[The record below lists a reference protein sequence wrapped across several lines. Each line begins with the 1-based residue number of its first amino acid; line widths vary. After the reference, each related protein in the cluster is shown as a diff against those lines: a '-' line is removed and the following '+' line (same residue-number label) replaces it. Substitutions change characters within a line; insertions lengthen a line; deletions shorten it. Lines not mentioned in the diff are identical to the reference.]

1 MHKFLHTISL
11 FLACTGLVLGGCG
24 KSSETAQRQ
33 TEARSDSLKILT
45 IGTADSGGTMYP
57 VGKAISLVIGDADSS
72 IKINISASTGSSG
85 NVHSL
90 QDGSIDL
97 GLVSGDIAF
106 SAVNG
111 TGEFK
116 DHEFKHLKVIA
127 ALYPSLSN
135 WMARDDSGIFYVHD
149 LKEIVSVSVPRI
161 PPQSSRQRFPWALSE
176 SPTETPPSS
185 TVVSDQALTRLKTGR
200 LTRSMDLPGCRSPGL
215 RSWQHGSMPSFKI
228 HGLRAPLHH
237 PLEPVLLYGSDP
249 VWNL

>member
-1 MHKFLHTISL
+1 MRKII
-11 FLACTGLVLGGCG
+11 
-24 KSSETAQRQ
+24 ETAQRQ

-116 DHEFKHLKVIA
+116 G
-127 ALYPSLSN
+127 S
-135 WMARDDSGIFYVHD
+135 
-149 LKEIVSVSVPRI
+149 RI
-161 PPQSSRQRFPWALSE
+161 QRSESHCGSLSE
-176 SPTETPPSS
+176 SFEL
-185 TVVSDQALTRLKTGR
+185 DGAG
-200 LTRSMDLPGCRSPGL
+200 
-215 RSWQHGSMPSFKI
+215 
-228 HGLRAPLHH
+228 
-237 PLEPVLLYGSDP
+237 
-249 VWNL
+249 

>member
-1 MHKFLHTISL
+1 MHKFLHIISL

-116 DHEFKHLKVIA
+116 DHEFKDLKVIA

-149 LKEIVSVSVPRI
+149 LK
-161 PPQSSRQRFPWALSE
+161 
-176 SPTETPPSS
+176 
-185 TVVSDQALTRLKTGR
+185 
-200 LTRSMDLPGCRSPGL
+200 
-215 RSWQHGSMPSFKI
+215 
-228 HGLRAPLHH
+228 
-237 PLEPVLLYGSDP
+237 
-249 VWNL
+249 

>member
-1 MHKFLHTISL
+1 MHKFLHIISL

-111 TGEFK
+111 TG
-116 DHEFKHLKVIA
+116 DV
-127 ALYPSLSN
+127 
-135 WMARDDSGIFYVHD
+135 AR
-149 LKEIVSVSVPRI
+149 
-161 PPQSSRQRFPWALSE
+161 
-176 SPTETPPSS
+176 
-185 TVVSDQALTRLKTGR
+185 
-200 LTRSMDLPGCRSPGL
+200 
-215 RSWQHGSMPSFKI
+215 
-228 HGLRAPLHH
+228 RAKR
-237 PLEPVLLYGSDP
+237 
-249 VWNL
+249 N

>member
-1 MHKFLHTISL
+1 MRKIIRNCATPDRSKIRF
-11 FLACTGLVLGGCG
+11 FKDPYDRNCR
-24 KSSETAQRQ
+24 QR
-33 TEARSDSLKILT
+33 RNDV
-45 IGTADSGGTMYP
+45 SGRKGDL
-57 VGKAISLVIGDADSS
+57 LVIGDADSS

-116 DHEFKHLKVIA
+116 DHEFKDLKVIA

-149 LKEIVSVSVPRI
+149 LKGNRLGVGPQDSTTELAAKVS
-161 PPQSSRQRFPWALSE
+161 WALSE
-176 SPTETPPSS
+176 SPTRTPPSS

-200 LTRSMDLPGCRSPGL
+200 STRSMDLPGCRSPGL
-215 RSWQHGSMPSFKI
+215 QSWQTRFHAIF
-228 HGLRAPLHH
+228 
-237 PLEPVLLYGSDP
+237 
-249 VWNL
+249 